1 MSKATRIKQAI
12 RITVISTLVFYF
24 GLIALLNLPAVQHRI
39 STYAARELTRLT
51 QAEVSIG
58 NVDLGLLN
66 RVVIQNV
73 QIKDRQKKDMLGI
86 SRFSVKIDIP
96 SLLRGKIRISSVQLF
111 GLDARLNRAHPKAPL
126 NCQFLIDT
134 FASKDTTKS
143 EKSIDLRINSVLI
156 RRGQIHYDVLS
167 ESNTPRRFNPHHI
180 GISELSATISLKALQ
195 TDSLNAQIRRMS
207 FNEQSGFQLKK
218 FALKATA
225 TPKGIHL
232 HDLNLSLPATTVNID
247 TFTVAGELTTPDF
260 ISDTQTSYMGRVNA
274 SVTPADIACFVPAL
288 QHFQDSVHID
298 LAFHGRGKQARCTN
312 FYLSSPHK
320 ALEIHAEGML
330 DHSNPSQPPYFFGQ
344 ITQADADETAISWLI
359 HNLKGTAAPVP
370 DILQRLGF
378 LKFQGD
384 VSGYPSRI
392 TAHGT
397 LQSQPGQINANLT
410 MHTDT
415 LTQQKSYSGKVS
427 THNFELGKLL
437 AKKELGK
444 TSFDLEL
451 NGLQYRNHQPE
462 SHIKGEI
469 SSLEY
474 NDYQYQ
480 HIALNGNFKPGGFN
494 GHLSLD
500 DENGKISVDGNF
512 VTQQAVPDF
521 NLRVKVRDFRPHK
534 LQLTKKYEDTDVS
547 LNLTADF
554 SGHSID
560 DVQGKISLDSLS
572 VRTPDEEGNYFL
584 PRLQIDA
591 TQLTSEAKQ
600 KEIRIDSPF
609 LTGTIQGQYA
619 YHTLLKS
626 MEKVIRKH
634 LPSLFPEEKPKKE
647 ERNPLNRTTSSGSS
661 SAWKTANFFQRF

>member
-73 QIKDRQKKDMLGI
+73 QIKDWQKKDMLGI

-167 ESNTPRRFNPHHI
+167 ESNTPHRFNPHHI

-232 HDLNLSLPATTVNID
+232 HDLNLSLPTTTVNID
-247 TFTVAGELTTPDF
+247 TFTVAGELTAPDF
-260 ISDTQTSYMGRVNA
+260 ISDTQTTYMGRLNA
-274 SVTPADIACFVPAL
+274 SVTPADITCFVPAL

-344 ITQADADETAISWLI
+344 ITQADADKTAISWLI

-521 NLRVKVRDFRPHK
+521 NLRLEEDVLHHVEAPARFGRHRHGVRVIVARRA
-534 LQLTKKYEDTDVS
+534 E
-547 LNLTADF
+547 
-554 SGHSID
+554 
-560 DVQGKISLDSLS
+560 
-572 VRTPDEEGNYFL
+572 VR
-584 PRLQIDA
+584 
-591 TQLTSEAKQ
+591 
-600 KEIRIDSPF
+600 
-609 LTGTIQGQYA
+609 
-619 YHTLLKS
+619 H
-626 MEKVIRKH
+626 
-634 LPSLFPEEKPKKE
+634 
-647 ERNPLNRTTSSGSS
+647 S
-661 SAWKTANFFQRF
+661 SAWSMAVLELTKELTKVNGTMLNAQDKDHRCGAETFFSPIPVSGLPHCAATVLQKRLRPRRKRMALSSPMCAWFMSIWRHFSCSGRRASVPVWPSSASQFSGA

>member
-218 FALKATA
+218 FVLKATA

-247 TFTVAGELTTPDF
+247 TFTVAGELTAPDF
-260 ISDTQTSYMGRVNA
+260 ISDTQTTYMGRLNA

-330 DHSNPSQPPYFFGQ
+330 DHSNPSQPPYFLVK
-344 ITQADADETAISWLI
+344 S
-359 HNLKGTAAPVP
+359 H
-370 DILQRLGF
+370 RLMPT
-378 LKFQGD
+378 K
-384 VSGYPSRI
+384 
-392 TAHGT
+392 
-397 LQSQPGQINANLT
+397 QPFPG
-410 MHTDT
+410 
-415 LTQQKSYSGKVS
+415 SY
-427 THNFELGKLL
+427 
-437 AKKELGK
+437 
-444 TSFDLEL
+444 
-451 NGLQYRNHQPE
+451 
-462 SHIKGEI
+462 II
-469 SSLEY
+469 
-474 NDYQYQ
+474 
-480 HIALNGNFKPGGFN
+480 
-494 GHLSLD
+494 
-500 DENGKISVDGNF
+500 
-512 VTQQAVPDF
+512 
-521 NLRVKVRDFRPHK
+521 
-534 LQLTKKYEDTDVS
+534 
-547 LNLTADF
+547 
-554 SGHSID
+554 
-560 DVQGKISLDSLS
+560 
-572 VRTPDEEGNYFL
+572 
-584 PRLQIDA
+584 
-591 TQLTSEAKQ
+591 
-600 KEIRIDSPF
+600 
-609 LTGTIQGQYA
+609 
-619 YHTLLKS
+619 
-626 MEKVIRKH
+626 
-634 LPSLFPEEKPKKE
+634 
-647 ERNPLNRTTSSGSS
+647 
-661 SAWKTANFFQRF
+661 

>member
-260 ISDTQTSYMGRVNA
+260 ISDTQTSYMGRLNA

-410 MHTDT
+410 MHTDA

-591 TQLTSEAKQ
+591 TQLASEAKQ

-647 ERNPLNRTTSSGSS
+647 ERNPQS
-661 SAWKTANFFQRF
+661 

>member
-260 ISDTQTSYMGRVNA
+260 ISDTQTTYMGRLNA

-344 ITQADADETAISWLI
+344 ITQADADKTAISWLI

-534 LQLTKKYEDTDVS
+534 LQLTKKYEDTDAS

-560 DVQGKISLDSLS
+560 DIQGKISLDSLS

-591 TQLTSEAKQ
+591 TQLTSQDKQ

-647 ERNPLNRTTSSGSS
+647 ERNPQSRTTSSGSS
-661 SAWKTANFFQRF
+661 SVWKTVNFFQKS

>member
-96 SLLRGKIRISSVQLF
+96 SLFRGKIRISSVQLF

-247 TFTVAGELTTPDF
+247 TFTVAGELTAPDF
-260 ISDTQTSYMGRVNA
+260 ISDTQTTYMGRLNA

-415 LTQQKSYSGKVS
+415 LTQ
-427 THNFELGKLL
+427 
-437 AKKELGK
+437 
-444 TSFDLEL
+444 
-451 NGLQYRNHQPE
+451 
-462 SHIKGEI
+462 
-469 SSLEY
+469 
-474 NDYQYQ
+474 
-480 HIALNGNFKPGGFN
+480 
-494 GHLSLD
+494 
-500 DENGKISVDGNF
+500 
-512 VTQQAVPDF
+512 
-521 NLRVKVRDFRPHK
+521 
-534 LQLTKKYEDTDVS
+534 
-547 LNLTADF
+547 
-554 SGHSID
+554 
-560 DVQGKISLDSLS
+560 
-572 VRTPDEEGNYFL
+572 
-584 PRLQIDA
+584 
-591 TQLTSEAKQ
+591 
-600 KEIRIDSPF
+600 
-609 LTGTIQGQYA
+609 
-619 YHTLLKS
+619 
-626 MEKVIRKH
+626 
-634 LPSLFPEEKPKKE
+634 
-647 ERNPLNRTTSSGSS
+647 
-661 SAWKTANFFQRF
+661 

>member
-96 SLLRGKIRISSVQLF
+96 SLFRGKIRISSVQLF

-134 FASKDTTKS
+134 FASKDTTKN

-247 TFTVAGELTTPDF
+247 TFTVAGELTAPDF
-260 ISDTQTSYMGRVNA
+260 ISDTQTTYMGRLNA

-534 LQLTKKYEDTDVS
+534 LQLTKNT
-547 LNLTADF
+547 
-554 SGHSID
+554 
-560 DVQGKISLDSLS
+560 KIP
-572 VRTPDEEGNYFL
+572 T
-584 PRLQIDA
+584 
-591 TQLTSEAKQ
+591 
-600 KEIRIDSPF
+600 
-609 LTGTIQGQYA
+609 
-619 YHTLLKS
+619 YH
-626 MEKVIRKH
+626 
-634 LPSLFPEEKPKKE
+634 
-647 ERNPLNRTTSSGSS
+647 
-661 SAWKTANFFQRF
+661 

>member
-225 TPKGIHL
+225 TP
-232 HDLNLSLPATTVNID
+232 
-247 TFTVAGELTTPDF
+247 
-260 ISDTQTSYMGRVNA
+260 
-274 SVTPADIACFVPAL
+274 
-288 QHFQDSVHID
+288 
-298 LAFHGRGKQARCTN
+298 
-312 FYLSSPHK
+312 
-320 ALEIHAEGML
+320 
-330 DHSNPSQPPYFFGQ
+330 
-344 ITQADADETAISWLI
+344 
-359 HNLKGTAAPVP
+359 
-370 DILQRLGF
+370 QR
-378 LKFQGD
+378 
-384 VSGYPSRI
+384 YPF
-392 TAHGT
+392 A
-397 LQSQPGQINANLT
+397 
-410 MHTDT
+410 
-415 LTQQKSYSGKVS
+415 
-427 THNFELGKLL
+427 
-437 AKKELGK
+437 
-444 TSFDLEL
+444 
-451 NGLQYRNHQPE
+451 
-462 SHIKGEI
+462 
-469 SSLEY
+469 
-474 NDYQYQ
+474 
-480 HIALNGNFKPGGFN
+480 
-494 GHLSLD
+494 
-500 DENGKISVDGNF
+500 
-512 VTQQAVPDF
+512 
-521 NLRVKVRDFRPHK
+521 
-534 LQLTKKYEDTDVS
+534 
-547 LNLTADF
+547 
-554 SGHSID
+554 
-560 DVQGKISLDSLS
+560 
-572 VRTPDEEGNYFL
+572 
-584 PRLQIDA
+584 
-591 TQLTSEAKQ
+591 
-600 KEIRIDSPF
+600 
-609 LTGTIQGQYA
+609 
-619 YHTLLKS
+619 
-626 MEKVIRKH
+626 
-634 LPSLFPEEKPKKE
+634 
-647 ERNPLNRTTSSGSS
+647 
-661 SAWKTANFFQRF
+661 

>member
-96 SLLRGKIRISSVQLF
+96 SLFRGKIRISSVQLF

-232 HDLNLSLPATTVNID
+232 HDLNLSLPTTTVNLD
-247 TFTVAGELTTPDF
+247 TFTVAGELTAPDF
-260 ISDTQTSYMGRVNA
+260 ISDTQTTYMGRLNA

-344 ITQADADETAISWLI
+344 ITQADADKTAISWLI

-591 TQLTSEAKQ
+591 TQLASEAKQ

-647 ERNPLNRTTSSGSS
+647 ERNPQS
-661 SAWKTANFFQRF
+661 

>member
-58 NVDLGLLN
+58 NVNLGLLN

-218 FALKATA
+218 FALKVTA
-225 TPKGIHL
+225 TSKGIHL
-232 HDLNLSLPATTVNID
+232 HDLNLSLPSTTVNLD
-247 TFTVAGELTTPDF
+247 TFTVARELTAPDF
-260 ISDTQTSYMGRVNA
+260 ISDTQTTYMGRLNA

-312 FYLSSPHK
+312 FYQSTGNTCRRNARPQQSFTT
-320 ALEIHAEGML
+320 ALFFW
-330 DHSNPSQPPYFFGQ
+330 SN
-344 ITQADADETAISWLI
+344 
-359 HNLKGTAAPVP
+359 
-370 DILQRLGF
+370 
-378 LKFQGD
+378 
-384 VSGYPSRI
+384 
-392 TAHGT
+392 
-397 LQSQPGQINANLT
+397 
-410 MHTDT
+410 HT
-415 LTQQKSYSGKVS
+415 G
-427 THNFELGKLL
+427 
-437 AKKELGK
+437 
-444 TSFDLEL
+444 
-451 NGLQYRNHQPE
+451 
-462 SHIKGEI
+462 
-469 SSLEY
+469 
-474 NDYQYQ
+474 
-480 HIALNGNFKPGGFN
+480 
-494 GHLSLD
+494 
-500 DENGKISVDGNF
+500 
-512 VTQQAVPDF
+512 
-521 NLRVKVRDFRPHK
+521 
-534 LQLTKKYEDTDVS
+534 
-547 LNLTADF
+547 
-554 SGHSID
+554 
-560 DVQGKISLDSLS
+560 
-572 VRTPDEEGNYFL
+572 
-584 PRLQIDA
+584 
-591 TQLTSEAKQ
+591 
-600 KEIRIDSPF
+600 
-609 LTGTIQGQYA
+609 
-619 YHTLLKS
+619 
-626 MEKVIRKH
+626 
-634 LPSLFPEEKPKKE
+634 
-647 ERNPLNRTTSSGSS
+647 
-661 SAWKTANFFQRF
+661 